1 MQSSFKDRLTT
12 RSKSRSNST
21 LRPSLRP
28 LNKNSKRQLPKR
40 HKHPCLLTLVE
51 LNPITSNTSKAR
63 MIRMIQSRHQLRN
76 LHMKRLL
83 RSREVARLRFSNNNK
98 KFVLPEEETPI
109 VSSLL
114 RRSKTE
120 TAMMRKMWSSQ
131 RKRVRRTNIKI
142 DAISAIKQAAC
153 CVVMAV
159 LKWHTWHALASRS
172 HRKETGIARI
182 AL

>member
-1 MQSSFKDRLTT
+1 M
-12 RSKSRSNST
+12 
-21 LRPSLRP
+21 LRPSRRP

-40 HKHPCLLTLVE
+40 HNHPCLLTQAG

-63 MIRMIQSRHQLRN
+63 MIRMIQSQHQQRN

-83 RSREVARLRFSNNNK
+83 RSREVAHLRFSNNNK

-120 TAMMRKMWSSQ
+120 TAMMRKMRSSQ
-131 RKRVRRTNIKI
+131 RKRVQKSR
-142 DAISAIKQAAC
+142 QL
-153 CVVMAV
+153 VV
-159 LKWHTWHALASRS
+159 L
-172 HRKETGIARI
+172 
-182 AL
+182 